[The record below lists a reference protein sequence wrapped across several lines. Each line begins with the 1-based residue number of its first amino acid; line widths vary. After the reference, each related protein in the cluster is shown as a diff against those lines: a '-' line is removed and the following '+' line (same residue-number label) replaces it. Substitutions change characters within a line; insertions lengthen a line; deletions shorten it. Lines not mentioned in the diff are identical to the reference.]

1 MSLIETLAKFWPA
14 TSCLSFDINFV
25 RSERRRAWYCARKAK
40 KRPGSCGCDVK
51 SDSRNEPSMQ
61 SSVASEPSHTIDAVA
76 TPDLSRDVSPNMS
89 PAPRWPTTTAVG

>member
-14 TSCLSFDINFV
+14 PCLSFDINAQV
-25 RSERRRAWYCARKAK
+25 GEAARLVLREEGE

-61 SSVASEPSHTIDAVA
+61 SSVAEPSHTMDA
-76 TPDLSRDVSPNMS
+76 SR
-89 PAPRWPTTTAVG
+89 RPT